1 MQEFGVREFGL
12 SDLGFV
18 CYAEVRE
25 CTNDTFKVPTW
36 ALCDHSVHTDSD
48 KVAVSDKVTGAKTVT
63 LCAAAG
69 AH

>member
-1 MQEFGVREFGL
+1 M
-12 SDLGFV
+12 
-18 CYAEVRE
+18 CYDAEVRE

-48 KVAVSDKVTGAKTVT
+48 KVAVSDKVAGAKTVT